1 MVSWI
6 IPIVRQSKTD
16 LIHRQEM
23 RPLRHGGS
31 HFVNLQNG
39 CLHDVRDAS
48 LVCESS
54 KFLIAWR
61 LVLSMKPWS
70 YIWLEFGLFST
81 IIAIIR
87 ACACWALFV
96 VTLTNTVYLIY
107 VYIYIYMLCW
117 QWVPEKPPI
126 FESGARLSKTKHVIS
141 LKYHNS
147 SNFQH
152 LVKFIF
158 YGVWVEFFCMKFQRH
173 LWTFTQIFEP
183 IFKISLNCD
192 DIILNE
198 AGQRKGRQLTSFRF
212 DIMSMG
218 QGTYISI
225 SDVYQNNAI
234 TQIKLPDM
242 SFGIT

>member
-31 HFVNLQNG
+31 HFINQNLQNG

-54 KFLIAWR
+54 QFLTAWR

-96 VTLTNTVYLIY
+96 VTLTNTVHL
-107 VYIYIYMLCW
+107 IYIYMYISMNRCVIVTNPYLHII
-117 QWVPEKPPI
+117 PLP
-126 FESGARLSKTKHVIS
+126 GLSFYASALIGV
-141 LKYHNS
+141 
-147 SNFQH
+147 
-152 LVKFIF
+152 LVSIEA
-158 YGVWVEFFCMKFQRH
+158 VSRTWVEFLC
-173 LWTFTQIFEP
+173 
-183 IFKISLNCD
+183 
-192 DIILNE
+192 
-198 AGQRKGRQLTSFRF
+198 
-212 DIMSMG
+212 
-218 QGTYISI
+218 
-225 SDVYQNNAI
+225 
-234 TQIKLPDM
+234 
-242 SFGIT
+242 